1 MKNYRRLLILNLLF
15 TIIVSFAFA
24 KKIFVPVIHNPLD
37 ASDDSLRT
45 EELQWREDESP
56 LRVSLYRNI
65 FGEILL
71 PVNNL
76 QNISDDDIYL
86 ALNRCLKRWND
97 VSLGGISMSFEFNE
111 VAYYSDFLAGINPAL
126 PYGPIQVAF
135 DRFNLISFQEPNE
148 TVPSGVIYAVYCF
161 YFTVDIDL
169 RDYINLPNLGNGVVY
184 NPTTGAINLDLNG
197 DGIMDVALP
206 RQKYEGGTILDCDV
220 AFNPIYTG
228 YYLPPKDPGSLT
240 QEQQADYFGRTDI
253 ESEFMRALGEMLGIS
268 AIPLNLPVM
277 GDWNAGGQYASNP
290 WEKRNLSLADRM
302 LGIMQYSSVSPYRK
316 DNKTPNETGP
326 FGGVGGI
333 RGSVVDGAGYY
344 GQGPILIIPDI
355 PVFAGVPRKDFYI
368 GADAVFSDRGIVDLL
383 YCTYT
388 GINVEIPN
396 GINAPGAIQN
406 SEYLFIGLEPRDDY
420 AVYIEP
426 STARSYLPDYQQY
439 LPAIPSYPAEFY
451 GGANPPTS
459 GDGTAQDNNV
469 SGDNLFSSN
478 YIEVAENEFGQ
489 FTAGV
494 RDGPA
499 ILFGHPVPMTS
510 FSSVRIVKQGIQK
523 DFTNLVQPFGI
534 ASKPIEINDIANT
547 STGTWVLDN
556 TIALTESLAIVGFG
570 GPNTRLD
577 DLKIQFI
584 LKNMS
589 NEPVDVG
596 VRIMLDT
603 LLGTRDDAP
612 FVINGEQVRNERLYT
627 GATLPYVYEV
637 YDHLEFPTIL
647 ALGTLINPAVT
658 RPWKFVTAWWPS
670 IVATQFDYEPTGA
683 FFSGAN
689 AFTQDSAVAIFF
701 GMKTL
706 APGESVTWSTLYGFL
721 RAEKIPESGVAAN
734 PTAPTVYDDIAYI
747 SEPVPVIADNVTGNI
762 TIITN
767 VATAP
772 GGAEAATDRDG
783 DGIPNDLDNCPDV
796 PNPDQLDSNG
806 NGIGDACDTN
816 VAILEDTSP
825 KKGGSTLPVD
835 VLYSLGA
842 AAGDIDNDGDLDI
855 VLANGVINDQGPNS
869 LVNRI
874 YINHTNDPD
883 PAKRGFYF
891 TDVTFGAD
899 GIPGTSDDRLPYI
912 DSLVATYDVKLAD
925 FNGDGYLDIF
935 FSNFAPGIGPG
946 IGAQNQLLVNI
957 DVDGD
962 GIPDGFFADETS
974 IRLPGVLNSPPYA
987 VVDMTTHSDVGD
999 IDSDGD
1005 IDIVVANQDLF
1016 TDLLGTSG
1024 IDPPHGTE
1032 TAQPY
1037 PPGPPYPLGPL
1048 MFSERILINH
1058 LNDRNPAMRGFYF
1071 TDETLGSD
1079 YLFGGNTQD
1088 EYDRLPPLLPDH
1100 PLTTPGAANDETDY
1114 SETNQV
1120 VLAPIFSE
1128 NALDIYV
1135 VNWSE
1140 IPHTYRYNGYD
1151 LVYDNVDVDGDGLPD
1166 GYFECVNYAVD
1177 DFFIITNRN
1186 TQQEPL
1192 WIGRPDSYP
1201 HPRPV
1206 PPPIDGNW
1214 IPEIRTNAQG
1224 AVVMDFNNSGWRQI
1238 IAVPASESATYFD
1251 PINPPVR
1258 EFPGA
1263 QRVRW
1268 SGIISGTALD
1278 YTPLFIRLYSHR
1290 RNLVDYVALDSTTKL
1305 AVPALTGRRRAICA
1319 GDLNLDGC
1327 LDLFICNDQTGGDL
1341 GNIGPPTIN
1350 QVLQNDTF
1358 GLFTDVTS
1366 AAFGANTAT
1375 NRAIWAIM
1383 ADFDNDGDP
1392 DVFVCNY
1399 GDQKELFTNRII
1411 NAPTDL
1417 LSNTDVPLFID
1428 KTAQFL
1434 PPYFTATAS
1443 PPYVFGYSSA
1453 SLNCDF
1459 GDIDGDGRLDLV
1471 VANGGVQTV
1480 SGDYT
1485 PIYFNRGEPLNQG
1498 IYVLT
1503 PTGSPFPAPR
1513 VLQNPYT
1520 VYLETTSEPV
1530 FDAKFFDFDND
1541 GDLDLFLSCAGT
1553 RNRLYM
1559 NVDVNTYSMNSV
1571 PDNNGM
1577 GDGQFLD
1584 VTDISLPGFPVPS
1597 PEQNSRK
1604 CAIADINHDG
1614 LLDIVV
1620 ANGYEN
1626 AGAPN
1631 VLLLNTRFP
1640 GPNSKPGKF
1649 IAPSPWVFM
1658 PDGTPADVYDDSMQ
1672 PVIADFNGDGNLDI
1686 FITNRRATIPNKP
1699 PKFVERCR
1707 LLFGDGTGRFTDVTA
1722 TNLPVIIADVQG
1734 DVSADF
1740 DRKGDWTEDINGN
1753 GILDPGEDSN
1763 YNGNLDWVDTNGDG
1777 RFTPHYDIFLVVR
1790 GGQNIYLKNDGAGKF
1805 TDETSSRIPIVIN
1818 DSFGVDAGDIDLD
1831 GDIDIV
1837 VANQALPT
1845 ERSIQLLLNDGTGRF
1860 IDASYEVPNPVSV
1873 KFYGGGYDFNNNSR
1887 GVKLGDIDG
1896 DGDLDMFICN
1906 LGSMNMFPLCGGMNY
1921 VFINRLIGDGFNSR
1935 MVQKVRTPGNP
1946 IISTVSPPSGKQ
1958 GTSKITV
1965 RISGA
1970 NFEQGCNLDF
1980 GQGISIVGEPTVL
1993 NPTIIEVTISIAMNA
2008 PVGARTI
2015 SITNPG
2021 GQRSISKAG
2030 AFCVTTDAL
2039 PKPPIPDK
2047 RSATKPGW
2055 TLYN

>member
-1 MKNYRRLLILNLLF
+1 MMKNYSRLLILNLLF

-56 LRVSLYRNI
+56 LRVSIYRNPL
-65 FGEILL
+65 EQILL
-71 PVNNL
+71 PANNL
-76 QNISDDDIYL
+76 QNISDDDVYL

-97 VSLGGISMSFEFNE
+97 VSLGGISMSFKFNE

-126 PYGPIQVAF
+126 PFGPTQVAF
-135 DRFNLISFQEPNE
+135 DRFNLITFQEPNE

-169 RDYINLPNLGNGVVY
+169 GDYINLPNLGNGVIY
-184 NPTTGAINLDLNG
+184 NPTTGVINLDLDG

-228 YYLPPKDPGSLT
+228 YYLPPKDPDSLT
-240 QEQQADYFGRTDI
+240 PEQQADYFGRTDI

-277 GDWNAGGQYASNP
+277 GNWNAGGQYASNP
-290 WEKRNLSLADRM
+290 WQKRNLTLADRM

-316 DNKTPNETGP
+316 DNNQPNETGP

-333 RGSVVDGAGYY
+333 RGSVVDGIGYY
-344 GQGPILIIPDI
+344 TTSMLVTAPLIIPDI
-355 PVFAGVPRKDFYI
+355 PVFAGVPRTDFYI
-368 GADAVFSDRGIVDLL
+368 GADAVFSDRGIIDLL

-388 GINVEIPN
+388 GINVEVPN
-396 GINAPGAIQN
+396 GNNAPGSILN

-426 STARSYLPDYQQY
+426 STARSYLPQYQQY
-439 LPAIPSYPAEFY
+439 LPTIPTYPAEFY
-451 GGANPPTS
+451 GGANPPTP
-459 GDGTAQDNNV
+459 GDGTAQDLNA
-469 SGDNLFSSN
+469 SGDNMFSSN

-499 ILFGHPVPMTS
+499 LLFGHPNPATS

-523 DFTNLVQPFGI
+523 DFTNAFQPFGVQ
-534 ASKPIEINDIANT
+534 SKPIEINDIANT

-584 LKNMS
+584 LKNIS
-589 NEPVDVG
+589 TEPVDVG

-647 ALGTLINPAVT
+647 ALGTLISPAVT

-670 IVATQFDYEPTGA
+670 IMATQFDYEPTGA
-683 FFSGAN
+683 FFSGPN

-701 GMKTL
+701 GMNTL
-706 APGESVTWSTLYGFL
+706 APGESITWSTLYGFL
-721 RAEKIPESGVAAN
+721 RAERIPESGVAASI
-734 PTAPTVYDDIAYI
+734 TAPTVYDDIAYI
-747 SEPVPVIADNVTGNI
+747 SEPVPVIADTVTANI

-767 VATAP
+767 VGTAP
-772 GGAEAATDRDG
+772 GGAAGASTDRDG
-783 DGIPNDLDNCPDV
+783 DGILNEVDNCPDV
-796 PNPDQLDSNG
+796 ANPDQLDSNG

-816 VAILEDTSP
+816 VAKLEDISP

-869 LVNRI
+869 LCNRL
-874 YINHTNDPD
+874 YLND
-883 PAKRGFYF
+883 GTGNF

-899 GIPGTSDDRLPYI
+899 GIPETSDDRLPYA
-912 DSLVATYDVKLAD
+912 SSFVATYDVKLAD

-935 FSNFAPGIGPG
+935 FSNFAPGVGPG
-946 IGAQNQLLVNI
+946 GAQNQLLVNI

-974 IRLPGVLNSPPYA
+974 IRLPGVLNTAPYSN
-987 VVDMTTHSDVGD
+987 VDISTHSDVGD

-1005 IDIVVANQDLF
+1005 IDIVVANMDLF
-1016 TDLLGTSG
+1016 TDFLDTIG
-1024 IDPPHGTE
+1024 IDPPHVGE
-1032 TAQPY
+1032 TASPS
-1037 PPGPPYPLGPL
+1037 GPPYFLGPL
-1048 MFSERILINH
+1048 YFSERILINH
-1058 LNDRNPAMRGFYF
+1058 LNDRNPAKRGFYF

-1079 YLFGGNTQD
+1079 GLFGGNTLD

-1100 PLTTPGAANDETDY
+1100 PLTTPGAANDEQDY
-1114 SETNQV
+1114 SWTNQV
-1120 VLAPIFSE
+1120 VLAPIFSD

-1135 VNWSE
+1135 VNQSE
-1140 IPHTYRYNGYD
+1140 IPHQYRYNGYD

-1192 WIGRPDSYP
+1192 WIGRPASYP
-1201 HPRPV
+1201 HQLPS
-1206 PPPIDGNW
+1206 PPPLDGNW

-1224 AVVMDFNNSGWRQI
+1224 AVVMDFNTSGWRQI
-1238 IAVPASESATYFD
+1238 IAIRASGENETPPARATYFD
-1251 PINPPVR
+1251 PINPPLL
-1258 EFPGA
+1258 EWPGA
-1263 QRVRW
+1263 QRRRW
-1268 SGIISGTALD
+1268 GTESGGTALD
-1278 YTPLFIRLYSHR
+1278 YEPLFIRVYSHR
-1290 RNLVDYVALDSTTKL
+1290 RNLAE
-1305 AVPALTGRRRAICA
+1305 AVPDLTGRRRAISA

-1327 LDLFICNDQTGGDL
+1327 LDLFICNDQVGGDL
-1341 GNIGPPTIN
+1341 GNTGPPTIN

-1366 AAFGANTAT
+1366 ATFGPNPAT

-1392 DVFVCNY
+1392 DVFVCTY
-1399 GDQKELFTNRII
+1399 GEQKELFTNRII
-1411 NAPTDL
+1411 NAPPDL
-1417 LSNTDVPLFID
+1417 LSNTDTPLFID

-1434 PPYFTATAS
+1434 PPYFTATAE
-1443 PPYVFGYSSA
+1443 PPYVFGYSNA

-1459 GDIDGDGRLDLV
+1459 GDINGDGRLDLV

-1485 PIYFNRGEPLNQG
+1485 PIYFNHGEPLNQG
-1498 IYVLT
+1498 IYVFT
-1503 PTGSPFPAPR
+1503 PTGSQFPAPR
-1513 VLQNPYT
+1513 VMQNQYT
-1520 VYLETTSEPV
+1520 VLLETITEPV

-1553 RNRLYM
+1553 RNRLYTNADM
-1559 NVDVNTYSMNSV
+1559 NTYSYNSV

-1577 GDGQFLD
+1577 GDGFFFD
-1584 VTDISLPGFPVPS
+1584 VTDISLPDFPVPS

-1604 CAIADINHDG
+1604 CAIADVNHDG

-1640 GPNSKPGKF
+1640 GPNSKPGKY

-1658 PDGTPADVYDDSMQ
+1658 PDGTQADVYDDSIQ

-1686 FITNRRATIPNKP
+1686 FIANRRATIPNKP

-1722 TNLPVIIADVQG
+1722 TTLPVIIADVQG
-1734 DVSADF
+1734 AVSADF
-1740 DRKGDWTEDINGN
+1740 QRKGDWTEDTNGN

-1763 YNGNLDWVDTNGDG
+1763 YNGHLDWVDTNGDG
-1777 RFTPHYDIFLVVR
+1777 QFTPHYDIFLVVR
-1790 GGQNIYLKNDGAGKF
+1790 GGQNIYLANDGTGKF
-1805 TDETSSRIPIVIN
+1805 TDETSSRIPIAIN

-1837 VANQALPT
+1837 VAKQALSS

-1873 KFYGGGYDFNNNSR
+1873 KFYVGYDFNNNSR
-1887 GVKLGDIDG
+1887 GVKLADIDG
-1896 DGDLDMFICN
+1896 DGDLDMFVCN
-1906 LGSMNMFPLCGGMNY
+1906 LGSTNMFPLMGSLNY

-1946 IISTVSPPSGKQ
+1946 IISTVFPPSGKQ

-1970 NFEQGCNLDF
+1970 NFEQGCQLDF

-1993 NPTIIEVTISIAMNA
+1993 SPAIIEVTISIAGNA
-2008 PVGARTI
+2008 PLGARMI
-2015 SITNPG
+2015 SITNPN

-2030 AFCVTTDAL
+2030 VFCVTTDAL
-2039 PKPPIPDK
+2039 PKTPTPDK
-2047 RSATKPGW
+2047 GSATKPGW